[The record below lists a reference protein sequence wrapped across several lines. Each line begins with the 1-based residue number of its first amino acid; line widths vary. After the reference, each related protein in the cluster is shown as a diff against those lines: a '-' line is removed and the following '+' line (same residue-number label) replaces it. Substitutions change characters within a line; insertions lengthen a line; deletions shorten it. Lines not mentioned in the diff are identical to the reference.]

1 MAAMRFA
8 NTRLGTPRVCNVS
21 VAPPRVSIVCR
32 SYKNW
37 ENIDVSKIKDFMK
50 HENDTG
56 SSNVQVALLSAR
68 VQQLTTHLRGNKK
81 DYAARRGLE
90 AILSSRKQLLKYM
103 HRVDR
108 DGYFQIIKDLGLR
121 SVVANDT
128 RGVARKVDLSP
139 TVAAVA
145 GAQ

>member
-1 MAAMRFA
+1 
-8 NTRLGTPRVCNVS
+8 
-21 VAPPRVSIVCR
+21 
-32 SYKNW
+32 
-37 ENIDVSKIKDFMK
+37 MK

-108 DGYFQIIKDLGLR
+108 
-121 SVVANDT
+121 
-128 RGVARKVDLSP
+128 
-139 TVAAVA
+139 
-145 GAQ
+145 